1 MSEEGMP
8 KQLQMGQDAIPDL
21 LRVGSIPSNTEAN
34 VDTDIL
40 EPVIFSESFIRYQ
53 LVNKGFL
60 NPYSRLTFQLEN
72 VSSQSA
78 SNLRSFLPINVGV
91 ASIIKSARLKIGNQ
105 TIQEIEDFTD
115 YYGYKSLFVNNE
127 VQKEREQYLSGR
139 SISHSQFYEDTNN
152 ITVNEDLNIHTNL
165 DNGKEY
171 VSNASGVT
179 SGLLV
184 HDFSLINN
192 KPVFSITLE
201 ELLPVFR
208 NTAFPLY
215 MLNNDMPV
223 QIELEL
229 QSSTD
234 GSRIGMNGALNG
246 SGNRINSNVPFTLNR
261 NECRMIADYT
271 TYSQSLMDSYA
282 SKNKN
287 MNWTFMDYQLTKLTL
302 ANSVAGENV
311 IRNVGGAGR
320 LVPRMFVAIASDGAN
335 PSHRI
340 VNRYSSEANA
350 STGATY
356 GQLTSNIK
364 KNDRFI
370 FPIDRSNTAL
380 HFHGL
385 ADAEGMVPFVLRD
398 EYSRQG
404 GRIGDE
410 FFEVN
415 SQNVNLQGKFFYTA
429 YKMPDGERV
438 NSRGLELHSKMV
450 SLPAGSYTMRCYI
463 EAIKVATLQDG
474 VFDCYYA

>member
-171 VSNASGVT
+171 
-179 SGLLV
+179 
-184 HDFSLINN
+184 F
-192 KPVFSITLE
+192 TLE
-201 ELLPVFR
+201 ELPADSLFKIYNGVIFKK
-208 NTAFPLY
+208 
-215 MLNNDMPV
+215 
-223 QIELEL
+223 LEKIRKRYKCRRM
-229 QSSTD
+229 D
-234 GSRIGMNGALNG
+234 N
-246 SGNRINSNVPFTLNR
+246 NRIYLISPIM
-261 NECRMIADYT
+261 E
-271 TYSQSLMDSYA
+271 
-282 SKNKN
+282 
-287 MNWTFMDYQLTKLTL
+287 
-302 ANSVAGENV
+302 V
-311 IRNVGGAGR
+311 I
-320 LVPRMFVAIASDGAN
+320 P
-335 PSHRI
+335 I
-340 VNRYSSEANA
+340 V
-350 STGATY
+350 
-356 GQLTSNIK
+356 
-364 KNDRFI
+364 D
-370 FPIDRSNTAL
+370 
-380 HFHGL
+380 
-385 ADAEGMVPFVLRD
+385 
-398 EYSRQG
+398 
-404 GRIGDE
+404 
-410 FFEVN
+410 
-415 SQNVNLQGKFFYTA
+415 
-429 YKMPDGERV
+429 
-438 NSRGLELHSKMV
+438 
-450 SLPAGSYTMRCYI
+450 
-463 EAIKVATLQDG
+463 
-474 VFDCYYA
+474 